1 MKKGRKMQ
9 NWQSMALR
17 GAALALVACG
27 LAGQAGAQAL
37 PSHAVDF
44 DPVAG
49 RCRIVLEPAGT
60 TGEAPPR
67 LFVTSDLLKPFFAF
81 GLDGKDI
88 AEAVVIRENTRAP
101 FLGRQGLDAAALQAD
116 PFWSALTETADGKD
130 NLYLTVKDAKGR
142 YSSARYDGL
151 HGADVWRLVTL
162 ACHATGLVVTPQ
174 TPVEYSDAEDA
185 LSLTE
190 ADRLRLRQVL
200 AATYGEAGTDV
211 GTDSTLT
218 VTDRRFIAQYNSEK
232 GHPSGEYL
240 GAAAVKELLSM
251 PLPAAVPAALATEGV
266 AGSFGDWVQLRSKDG
281 ATCSIA
287 TPASEVAGIDP
298 ALVPALR
305 MSFAVNRADKG
316 GRLAFELVTPNPFR
330 ADAPIVARVGE
341 EAFALLIEPTSGAV
355 IPKPLADGSLSNA
368 LMVALRRGKLVA
380 IQGVSASDA
389 PAGVAFSAIGFSAAF
404 SAMAKDCNRPGVLA
418 WIE

>member
-9 NWQSMALR
+9 GWQGVSLWS
-17 GAALALVACG
+17 AALALMASG
-27 LAGQAGAQAL
+27 LAGPAGAQAL
-37 PSHAVDF
+37 PGHSVDF
-44 DPVAG
+44 DPATG

-60 TGEAPPR
+60 TGDAPPR
-67 LFVTSDLLKPFFAF
+67 LFVTSDLLKPSFAF

-88 AEAVVIRENTRAP
+88 AEAVVIRANTRAP
-101 FLGRQGLDAAALQAD
+101 LMARQGLDAAALQAD
-116 PFWSALTETADGKD
+116 PFWAAMTKTAEGKD
-130 NLYLTVKDAKGR
+130 SLYLTVKDAKGR

-151 HGADVWRLVTL
+151 HAADVWRLAAL
-162 ACHATGLVVTPQ
+162 ACRATGLDVTPQ
-174 TPVEYSDAEDA
+174 TPVEFRDVEAA

-190 ADRLRLRQVL
+190 ADRVQLRKVL

-211 GTDSTLT
+211 GTDAGFT
-218 VTDRRFIAQYNSEK
+218 VTDRRFIVQYNQEH

-240 GAAAVKELLSM
+240 WPEALKDMLAMLLPVVATA
-251 PLPAAVPAALATEGV
+251 PLADEEV
-266 AGSFGDWVQLRSKDG
+266 ADSFGDWVQLRSKGG
-281 ATCSIA
+281 ATCRIA
-287 TPASEVAGIDP
+287 TSASEVVGIDP
-298 ALVPALR
+298 GLVPALR
-305 MSFAVNRADKG
+305 MSFAVDRADSG

-330 ADAPIVARVGE
+330 TDAPIVARVGD

-380 IQGVSASDA
+380 IQGGSASGA

-404 SAMAKDCNRPGVLA
+404 SAMAKDCNRSGVMA

>member
-67 LFVTSDLLKPFFAF
+67 LFVTSDLLKPSFAF

-88 AEAVVIRENTRAP
+88 AEAVVIRENTRAA

-116 PFWSALTETADGKD
+116 PFWSTLTEKADGKD

-162 ACHATGLVVTPQ
+162 ACHATGLLVTPQ
-174 TPVEYSDAEDA
+174 TPVEYRDAEDA
-185 LSLTE
+185 LSLSE

-232 GHPSGEYL
+232 GHHSGEYL
-240 GAAAVKELLSM
+240 GAAAVKDLLSM
-251 PLPAAVPAALATEGV
+251 PLPAAVPAALANEGV

-341 EAFALLIEPTSGAV
+341 EAFALLVEPTSGAV

-404 SAMAKDCNRPGVLA
+404 SAMAKDCNRPGVMA